1 MAIGPLSWPLLLQ
14 SVRQHFS
21 LFFMLFFFLG
31 LPFAAV
37 GGGLL
42 WFEGGDDWGAAFGG
56 AFFALIGIGVMIM
69 ALVTSVSSIGYYYER
84 ALLREHGT
92 NVDGAVLSVTQ
103 YNEPEAGEE
112 MLWLLRFRY
121 SCDGL
126 SHEGEAFLPGEQW
139 VDRLAPGGWVPLR
152 ALKPRPA
159 YAEPRWRKWKNQ
171 LQREG
176 RWSAY

>member
-14 SVRQHFS
+14 SARRHFS

-37 GGGLL
+37 GVSLL
-42 WFEGGDDWGAAFGG
+42 WFGGGDDWGAAFGG
-56 AFFALIGIGVMIM
+56 AFFALVGIGVMIM

-84 ALLREHGT
+84 ALLREHGA

-103 YNEPEAGEE
+103 YNEPEGEE
-112 MLWLLRFRY
+112 ETLWLLRFRY
-121 SCDGL
+121 TCHGK
-126 SHEGEAFLPGEQW
+126 SHEGEAFLPDDEW
-139 VDRLAPGGWVPLR
+139 VGRLDEGSWVPLR
-152 ALKPRPA
+152 SLKPRPA

-171 LQREG
+171 LRREG
-176 RWSAY
+176 RW

>member
-1 MAIGPLSWPLLLQ
+1 MAIWPLSWPLLLQ
-14 SVRQHFS
+14 SARRHFS

-37 GGGLL
+37 GVGLL

-56 AFFALIGIGVMIM
+56 AFFALIGIWVMIM

-92 NVDGAVLSVTQ
+92 NVDGSVLSVTQ
-103 YNEPEAGEE
+103 YNEPEDGEE
-112 MLWLLRFRY
+112 TLWLLRFRY
-121 SCDGL
+121 SCHGQP
-126 SHEGEAFLPGEQW
+126 HEGEAVLPDEEWVSRLGESDW
-139 VDRLAPGGWVPLR
+139 APLR

-176 RWSAY
+176 RW